1 MTGVG
6 SLDNH
11 LIALFDGH
19 ALFWVAL
26 VVALGVG
33 AAHAV
38 APGHGKS
45 ITAAY
50 LVGTRGR
57 YKDAARLGLIVAT
70 MHTFSVLVLALL
82 WVGVSST
89 AISTKTATAWMQAAA
104 GAIVAIVGV
113 GLIYRHLRGRGH
125 AHGHSHGHAHGHGHS
140 HGHSHGHGHEHGH
153 SHGHHDHDDG
163 HGHSH
168 AHRDHDHDHGHG
180 HGHGDSPAHHDHET
194 TAQDATAH
202 AHHHVEQLTNPWS
215 RQGLVA
221 LALSGGLLPSPSA
234 FLIFVSGLLT
244 GRALGALA
252 IVITFGVGMA
262 LTLTGVGVA
271 TIRGFTLMER
281 QFRGRTAAARLR
293 SWTPL
298 LAGLAVVT
306 AGCLYVFAAVS
317 TLTDDGDDLAP
328 ASSTATLP

>member
-1 MTGVG
+1 MTGLT

-11 LIALFDGH
+11 LIALFDGGS
-19 ALFWVAL
+19 LFWVAL

-50 LVGTRGR
+50 LVGTRGQ
-57 YKDAARLGLIVAT
+57 YKDAVRLGVIVAT

-82 WVGVSST
+82 WVGISST
-89 AISTKTATAWMQAAA
+89 AVSTKTATAWMQAGA
-104 GAIVAIVGV
+104 GAVVVVV
-113 GLIYRHLRGRGH
+113 GLGLVYRHFRGRGH
-125 AHGHSHGHAHGHGHS
+125 SHG
-140 HGHSHGHGHEHGH
+140 HGHGHEHGH
-153 SHGHHDHDDG
+153 SHGHGHG

-168 AHRDHDHDHGHG
+168 EHHGH
-180 HGHGDSPAHHDHET
+180 E
-194 TAQDATAH
+194 ATAPQSDTSH

-215 RQGLVA
+215 RRGLAA

-271 TIRGFTLMER
+271 TIRGFAIVEGR
-281 QFRGRTAAARLR
+281 FRGRTTTAKLR
-293 SWTPL
+293 AWTPVV
-298 LAGLAVVT
+298 AGLAVVV
-306 AGCLYVFAAVS
+306 AGSLYIFSAVT
-317 TLTDDGDDLAP
+317 TLQEDGDDLLP
-328 ASSTATLP
+328 ASSTSTLP

>member
-1 MTGVG
+1 MTGIG
-6 SLDNH
+6 RLDNH

-57 YKDAARLGLIVAT
+57 YKDAVRLGVIVAT

-89 AISTKTATAWMQAAA
+89 AVSTKTATAWMQAAA
-104 GAIVAIVGV
+104 GVVVVIVGV
-113 GLIYRHLRGRGH
+113 GLIHRQLRGRGH
-125 AHGHSHGHAHGHGHS
+125 AHGHSHS
-140 HGHSHGHGHEHGH
+140 HGHSHEHEHGHEHGH
-153 SHGHHDHDDG
+153 SHEH
-163 HGHSH
+163 
-168 AHRDHDHDHGHG
+168 HDHGHT
-180 HGHGDSPAHHDHET
+180 HEHRDHET
-194 TAQDATAH
+194 DSRDATAAH

-215 RQGLVA
+215 RQGLAA

-252 IVITFGVGMA
+252 IVLTFGVGMA

-271 TIRGFTLMER
+271 TIRGFTVMEKR
-281 QFRGRTAAARLR
+281 FRGRTAAARLR
-293 SWTPL
+293 TWTPL
-298 LAGLAVVT
+298 LAGLAVAT

>member
-1 MTGVG
+1 MTGIG

-11 LIALFDGH
+11 LLALFDGGS
-19 ALFWVAL
+19 LFWVVL
-26 VVALGVG
+26 IVALGVG

-50 LVGTRGR
+50 LVGTRGH
-57 YKDAARLGLIVAT
+57 YKDAARLGVIVAT

-89 AISTKTATAWMQAAA
+89 AVSTKTATAWMQVAA
-104 GAIVAIVGV
+104 GAVVAIVGA
-113 GLIYRHLRGRGH
+113 GLVNRHLRGR
-125 AHGHSHGHAHGHGHS
+125 GHS
-140 HGHSHGHGHEHGH
+140 HGHSHGHGHSHEHTDG
-153 SHGHHDHDDG
+153 HDHT
-163 HGHSH
+163 HEHH
-168 AHRDHDHDHGHG
+168 THD
-180 HGHGDSPAHHDHET
+180 AA
-194 TAQDATAH
+194 AQDDSAH

-215 RQGLVA
+215 RKGLAA

-271 TIRGFTLMER
+271 TIRGFSLVER
-281 QFRGRTAAARLR
+281 QFRGRTATAKLR
-293 SWTPL
+293 TWTPL
-298 LAGLAVVT
+298 LAGVAVVT
-306 AGCLYVFAAVS
+306 AGCFYIFSAVS
-317 TLTDDGDDLAP
+317 TLQDDGNDNLVP
-328 ASSTATLP
+328 TSSTARVP

>member
-1 MTGVG
+1 MTGIG
-6 SLDNH
+6 RADNH
-11 LIALFDGH
+11 LIALFDGN

-26 VVALGVG
+26 IVALGVG

-57 YKDAARLGLIVAT
+57 YKDAVRLGVIVAT

-89 AISTKTATAWMQAAA
+89 AVSTKTATAWMQAAA
-104 GAIVAIVGV
+104 GAVVAFVGV
-113 GLIYRHLRGRGH
+113 SLVHRQLRRR
-125 AHGHSHGHAHGHGHS
+125 
-140 HGHSHGHGHEHGH
+140 GHSHGHGHCAEPHHEHGH
-153 SHGHHDHDDG
+153 AHEHHGH
-163 HGHSH
+163 
-168 AHRDHDHDHGHG
+168 
-180 HGHGDSPAHHDHET
+180 ET
-194 TAQDATAH
+194 AAQDATAH
-202 AHHHVEQLTNPWS
+202 AHHHVEQLVNPWS

-271 TIRGFTLMER
+271 TLRGFTVLER

-293 SWTPL
+293 AWTPL

-306 AGCLYVFAAVS
+306 AGCLYIAAAVS

-328 ASSTATLP
+328 SSNTATLP

>member
-1 MTGVG
+1 MTGIG

-57 YKDAARLGLIVAT
+57 YKDAVRLGVIVAT

-89 AISTKTATAWMQAAA
+89 AISTKSATAWMQAAA
-104 GAIVAIVGV
+104 GAIVAIVGA
-113 GLIYRHLRGRGH
+113 GLVYRHLRSRGP
-125 AHGHSHGHAHGHGHS
+125 AHGHSHGHAHGHNHGHS
-140 HGHSHGHGHEHGH
+140 HGHSYDHGH
-153 SHGHHDHDDG
+153 SHEDGHEHRHSHDHQD

-168 AHRDHDHDHGHG
+168 
-180 HGHGDSPAHHDHET
+180 DHES
-194 TAQDATAH
+194 APLDAAAH

-215 RQGLVA
+215 RKGLVA

-271 TIRGFTLMER
+271 TIRGLTVMER
-281 QFRGRTAAARLR
+281 QFRGRPAIARLR
-293 SWTPL
+293 AWTPL

-306 AGCLYVFAAVS
+306 AGCLYVLAAVS

-328 ASSTATLP
+328 VSSTATLP

>member
-1 MTGVG
+1 MTGIG

-11 LIALFDGH
+11 LIALFDGQ

-57 YKDAARLGLIVAT
+57 YKDAVRLGVIVAA

-89 AISTKTATAWMQAAA
+89 AFSTKTVTAWMQAAA
-104 GAIVAIVGV
+104 GLVVAIVGV
-113 GLIYRHLRGRGH
+113 SLVYRHFRSR
-125 AHGHSHGHAHGHGHS
+125 AHSHGHGHS
-140 HGHSHGHGHEHGH
+140 HEHGHEHSH
-153 SHGHHDHDDG
+153 SHEHV
-163 HGHSH
+163 HSH
-168 AHRDHDHDHGHG
+168 EHHAHGT
-180 HGHGDSPAHHDHET
+180 P
-194 TAQDATAH
+194 AQDATAH
-202 AHHHVEQLTNPWS
+202 ARFHAEQLTDPWS
-215 RQGLVA
+215 RQGLAA

-271 TIRGFTLMER
+271 TIRGFAVLEGK
-281 QFRGRTAAARLR
+281 FRGRTATARLR
-293 SWTPL
+293 AWTPL

-306 AGCLYVFAAVS
+306 AGCLYVFAAVT
-317 TLTDDGDDLAP
+317 TLTSDDESLVP
-328 ASSTATLP
+328 TSSSATLP

>member
-1 MTGVG
+1 MTGIG

-11 LIALFDGH
+11 LIALFDGRS
-19 ALFWVAL
+19 LFWVVL

-57 YKDAARLGLIVAT
+57 AKDAVRLGVIVAT

-89 AISTKTATAWMQAAA
+89 AVSTRTATAWMQAAA
-104 GAIVAIVGV
+104 GAVVAIVGV
-113 GLIYRHLRGRGH
+113 GLVYRHFRDRRRS
-125 AHGHSHGHAHGHGHS
+125 HGHGHEHGHAHGHGHS
-140 HGHSHGHGHEHGH
+140 HGPDHGH
-153 SHGHHDHDDG
+153 SHGHAHGHDHTHD
-163 HGHSH
+163 HHSH
-168 AHRDHDHDHGHG
+168 D
-180 HGHGDSPAHHDHET
+180 
-194 TAQDATAH
+194 TAVQDETAH

-215 RQGLVA
+215 RQGLTA

-262 LTLTGVGVA
+262 VTLTGVGVA
-271 TIRGFTLMER
+271 TIRGFSFVEGH
-281 QFRGRTAAARLR
+281 FRGRSATAKLR
-293 SWTPL
+293 SWTPV
-298 LAGLAVVT
+298 LAGVAVVT
-306 AGCLYVFAAVS
+306 AGCFYIFSAVS
-317 TLTDDGDDLAP
+317 TLQDEGDDLVP
-328 ASSTATLP
+328 TSSTARLP

>member
-1 MTGVG
+1 MTGIG

-11 LIALFDGH
+11 LIALFDGGS
-19 ALFWVAL
+19 LFWVTL
-26 VVALGVG
+26 IVALGVG

-50 LVGTRGR
+50 LVGTRGH
-57 YKDAARLGLIVAT
+57 YKDAARLGVIVAT

-89 AISTKTATAWMQAAA
+89 AVSTKTATAWMQVAA
-104 GAIVAIVGV
+104 GAVVAIVGV
-113 GLIYRHLRGRGH
+113 GLVYRHVRGRGH
-125 AHGHSHGHAHGHGHS
+125 SHGHGHGHAHGHPHGHDHPHGHEHPHGHDHPHGHAHGDDHSHGHAHGHDHS
-140 HGHSHGHGHEHGH
+140 HEHHGH
-153 SHGHHDHDDG
+153 DTAVRDD
-163 HGHSH
+163 S
-168 AHRDHDHDHGHG
+168 
-180 HGHGDSPAHHDHET
+180 
-194 TAQDATAH
+194 AH

-215 RQGLVA
+215 RKGLAA

-271 TIRGFTLMER
+271 TIRGFSVVER
-281 QFRGRTAAARLR
+281 HFRGRTGTARLR
-293 SWTPL
+293 AWTPL
-298 LAGLAVVT
+298 LAGVAVVT
-306 AGCLYVFAAVS
+306 AGCFYIAGAVS
-317 TLTDDGDDLAP
+317 TLQDDGDDLVP
-328 ASSTATLP
+328 ASSTARLP

>member
-1 MTGVG
+1 MTGIG

-11 LIALFDGH
+11 LIALFDGN
-19 ALFWVAL
+19 AFFWVAL
-26 VVALGVG
+26 IVALGVG

-57 YKDAARLGLIVAT
+57 YKDAVRLGVIVAT

-104 GAIVAIVGV
+104 GAVVAIVGV
-113 GLIYRHLRGRGH
+113 GLVYRQLRGRGH
-125 AHGHSHGHAHGHGHS
+125 AHAHSHS
-140 HGHSHGHGHEHGH
+140 HEPHHEHEHEHEHEHGHEHGH
-153 SHGHHDHDDG
+153 SHEH
-163 HGHSH
+163 HGH
-168 AHRDHDHDHGHG
+168 
-180 HGHGDSPAHHDHET
+180 ET
-194 TAQDATAH
+194 ASQEADAH
-202 AHHHVEQLTNPWS
+202 ARLHAEQLVDPWS
-215 RQGLVA
+215 RQGLLA
-221 LALSGGLLPSPSA
+221 LAFSGGLLPSPSA

-271 TIRGFTLMER
+271 TIRGFVLLEK
-281 QFRGRTAAARLR
+281 QFRGRTAAARFR
-293 SWTPL
+293 AWTPL

-317 TLTDDGDDLAP
+317 TLRDDGDDDLVP
-328 ASSTATLP
+328 ASSPATLP

>member
-11 LIALFDGH
+11 LLALFDGGS
-19 ALFWVAL
+19 LFWL
-26 VVALGVG
+26 TLIVALGVG

-57 YKDAARLGLIVAT
+57 WKDAVRLGVIVAT

-89 AISTKTATAWMQAAA
+89 AVSTRTATAWMQAAA
-104 GAIVAIVGV
+104 GAVVAIVGV
-113 GLIYRHLRGRGH
+113 GLVYRHLRGRR
-125 AHGHSHGHAHGHGHS
+125 HSRGHGHS
-140 HGHSHGHGHEHGH
+140 HGHEHTHGH
-153 SHGHHDHDDG
+153 SHSHDHTHG

-168 AHRDHDHDHGHG
+168 AHHSHDGA
-180 HGHGDSPAHHDHET
+180 S
-194 TAQDATAH
+194 QDDTAH
-202 AHHHVEQLTNPWS
+202 AHHHAEQLTNPWS
-215 RQGLVA
+215 RQGLAA

-271 TIRGFTLMER
+271 TIRGFLLVER
-281 QFRGRTAAARLR
+281 QFRGRTATAKLR
-293 SWTPL
+293 AWTPL
-298 LAGLAVVT
+298 LAGVAVAT
-306 AGCLYVFAAVS
+306 AGCFYIFSAVS
-317 TLTDDGDDLAP
+317 TLQDDGETLVP
-328 ASSTATLP
+328 TSSTVGQP

>member
-1 MTGVG
+1 MTGIG

-11 LIALFDGH
+11 LIALFDGQ

-57 YKDAARLGLIVAT
+57 YKDAVRLGVIVAA

-89 AISTKTATAWMQAAA
+89 AFSTKTVTAWMQAAA
-104 GAIVAIVGV
+104 GLVVAIVGV
-113 GLIYRHLRGRGH
+113 SLVYRHFRSR
-125 AHGHSHGHAHGHGHS
+125 AHSHGHGHS
-140 HGHSHGHGHEHGH
+140 HEYGHGHSDSHEHGHEHSHSHGHSH
-153 SHGHHDHDDG
+153 SHEHHDHG
-163 HGHSH
+163 
-168 AHRDHDHDHGHG
+168 
-180 HGHGDSPAHHDHET
+180 T
-194 TAQDATAH
+194 LTQDATAH
-202 AHHHVEQLTNPWS
+202 ARFHAEQLTDPWS
-215 RQGLVA
+215 RQGLAA

-271 TIRGFTLMER
+271 TIRGFAVLEGK
-281 QFRGRTAAARLR
+281 FRGRTATARLR
-293 SWTPL
+293 AWTPL
-298 LAGLAVVT
+298 LAGLAVVA
-306 AGCLYVFAAVS
+306 AGCLYVFAAVT
-317 TLTDDGDDLAP
+317 TLTSDDESLVP
-328 ASSTATLP
+328 TSSSATLP

>member
-1 MTGVG
+1 MTGIG

-11 LIALFDGH
+11 LIALFDGGS
-19 ALFWVAL
+19 LFWVVL

-50 LVGTRGR
+50 LVGTRGH
-57 YKDAARLGLIVAT
+57 YKDAARLGVIVAT

-89 AISTKTATAWMQAAA
+89 AVSTKTATAWMQAAA
-104 GAIVAIVGV
+104 GAVVAIVGV
-113 GLIYRHLRGRGH
+113 GLLYRHFRGRGR
-125 AHGHSHGHAHGHGHS
+125 ARGHGHS
-140 HGHSHGHGHEHGH
+140 HGHHHGDEHGH
-153 SHGHHDHDDG
+153 SHGSEHDHPHE
-163 HGHSH
+163 HGH
-168 AHRDHDHDHGHG
+168 AHGHDHGHDHS
-180 HGHGDSPAHHDHET
+180 HGHAHVHEHHSHD
-194 TAQDATAH
+194 TAVQDEVAH

-215 RQGLVA
+215 RQGLTA

-271 TIRGFTLMER
+271 TIRGFAVVER
-281 QFRGRTAAARLR
+281 QFRGRTATAKLR
-293 SWTPL
+293 KWTPV

-306 AGCLYVFAAVS
+306 AGCFYIFSAVS
-317 TLTDDGDDLAP
+317 TLQDDGDDLVP
-328 ASSTATLP
+328 TSSTAQLP